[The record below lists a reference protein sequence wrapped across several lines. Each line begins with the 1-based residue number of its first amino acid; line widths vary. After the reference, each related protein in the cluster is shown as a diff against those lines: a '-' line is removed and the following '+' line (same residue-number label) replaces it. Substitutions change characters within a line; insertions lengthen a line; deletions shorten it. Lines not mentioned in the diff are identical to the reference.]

1 MPVKYLQAICRQ
13 RKVWRMNWRFLDTTA
28 ITAIMGTTA
37 ITVTMAIMAI
47 MGTTVIMLVAQR
59 RPCSVRP
66 LD

>member
-13 RKVWRMNWRFLDTTA
+13 RKVWRMNWRFLDT
-28 ITAIMGTTA
+28 TAIMGTTA